1 MRSTVTLAV
10 LLIGAAAVVAQG
22 APTAVCNT
30 DPAKANPNYFLIW
43 AKQNSEG
50 LVFTEA
56 KTVSSGI
63 CVDDWKSGTC
73 CDEKKLKEMFEAKA
87 KDHSKSWG
95 KFMGAANSFKGQIK
109 KYQKVAQNK
118 AEVIK
123 TLEDSNSKKADKK
136 PPTGLEPAKAAEFLA
151 AVSTYE
157 DDLAAF
163 KKTNGKACFRSVHPY
178 RGKIMC
184 AGCSATG
191 YQYFTQG
198 PTFNYLSGSCNQLVE
213 ACAPAWTFMAKFEI
227 YNLLFSEIAVSK
239 KGKATTRDP
248 KSVFF
253 GSKLPAEIVTLIE
266 KCPTGKVTDKCTTQ
280 DIDNYCQ
287 AYLSFAKAEQ
297 AADVPEG
304 EAATPQIPET
314 ARLLQGS
321 TVDIGAGAVSTT
333 GIDLKAS
340 SSAGL
345 TSSETAD
352 AALGDSSSKLLS
364 AGLLLLAAV
373 AALLN

>member
-1 MRSTVTLAV
+1 MRSAVVLTL
-10 LLIGAAAVVAQG
+10 LLLGAAAVVAQG
-22 APTAVCNT
+22 VPTAVCNT

-43 AKQNSEG
+43 AKQNSDG
-50 LVFTEA
+50 LVFTEP
-56 KTVSSGI
+56 KTVTPNI
-63 CVDDWKSGTC
+63 CKDDWKSGTC
-73 CDEKKLKEMFEAKA
+73 CDEKKLKDMFEAKA

-118 AEVIK
+118 ADVTK

-151 AVSTYE
+151 TVSSYE
-157 DDLAAF
+157 DDLANF
-163 KKTNGKACFRSVHPY
+163 KKTNGKSCFRSVHPY

-191 YQYFTQG
+191 YQYFSQG

-213 ACAPAWTFMAKFEI
+213 ACAPAWAFMAKFEI

-239 KGKATTRDP
+239 KGKATSRDP
-248 KSVFF
+248 KSVFY
-253 GSKLPAEIVTLIE
+253 GSKLPSEIVTLIE
-266 KCPTGKVTDKCTTQ
+266 KCPTGKVGDKCTTQ

-304 EAATPQIPET
+304 DGATPQIPEG
-314 ARLLQGS
+314 ARVLQGS
-321 TVDIGAGAVSTT
+321 TIDIGAGTVSAT
-333 GIDLKAS
+333 GIDLKTS
-340 SSAGL
+340 TSAGL
-345 TSSETAD
+345 TSSENVD
-352 AALGDSSSKLLS
+352 GALGDSSNLLS
-364 AGLLLLAAV
+364 VSLMLLAAF
-373 AALLN
+373 AAVLN

>member
-1 MRSTVTLAV
+1 MRPAV
-10 LLIGAAAVVAQG
+10 FLSVILLGAAVVVAQG

-30 DPAKANPNYFLIW
+30 DPAKANPNYFLLW

-50 LVFTEA
+50 LVLAEP

-73 CDEKKLKEMFEAKA
+73 CDEKKLKDMFETKA

-118 AEVIK
+118 ADVAK

-136 PPTGLEPAKAAEFLA
+136 PPTGLEPAKAAEFLS

-163 KKTNGKACFRSVHPY
+163 KKTNGKSCFRAVHPY

-213 ACAPAWTFMAKFEI
+213 ACAPAWTFMSKFEI

-248 KSVFF
+248 KTVFY
-253 GSKLPAEIVTLIE
+253 GSKLPSEIVTLIE
-266 KCPTGKVTDKCTTQ
+266 KCPTGKVGDKCTTQ

-287 AYLSFAKAEQ
+287 AFLSFAKAEQ

-304 EAATPQIPET
+304 EGATPQIPET
-314 ARLLQGS
+314 TRLLQGS
-321 TVDIGAGAVSTT
+321 TIDIGAGTISAS
-333 GIDLKAS
+333 GIDLKTSAN
-340 SSAGL
+340 AGL
-345 TSSETAD
+345 TSSEGVD
-352 AALGDSSSKLLS
+352 DALGGQSGLVSVS
-364 AGLLLLAAV
+364 LLLLAAV